1 MIERIVLFK
10 LKPTHASPES
20 RARFAS
26 ALAEALRGRLDASVG
41 VPADAAAEKSWD
53 LSIVVRL
60 PTLELAQAFDPV
72 GALSDASGVP
82 ASDLVEVTKSWVFR
96 QPV

>member
-26 ALAEALRGRLDASVG
+26 ALAEALRGTLDASVG

-53 LSIVVRL
+53 LSVVVRHE
-60 PTLELAQAFDPV
+60 TLEVAQAFDPV
-72 GALSDASGVP
+72 AALSEASGVP
-82 ASDLVEVTKSWVFR
+82 AGDLVEVTKAWVFR
-96 QPV
+96 QPN